1 MKNLSIFGKIARVGL
16 APFGLNMSLIIS
28 LIFINRFSMAYGGG
42 TAVAC
47 YACIAYMLTIL
58 YYLIQGVGDGSQP
71 LMSQYYGEGN
81 WASVKRIRCYA
92 YVLSEILTLAGA
104 AILFCGRAHIGVVFG
119 ASPQVSAQVAEAIPI
134 FLIGVIFLSFARII
148 TSGFYATANGFFSY
162 ILVYAEPVL
171 LIGLL
176 LILPR
181 FGGQTAVWWSMTGA
195 QLMTCGIAFLLKQY
209 ADKQNA
215 RKFHCVPQKVCK
227 TVE

>member
-16 APFGLNMSLIIS
+16 APFGLNMSPIIS
-28 LIFINRFSMAYGGG
+28 LIFINRFSMAYGGE

-134 FLIGVIFLSFARII
+134 FFDWGNI
-148 TSGFYATANGFFSY
+148 
-162 ILVYAEPVL
+162 
-171 LIGLL
+171 
-176 LILPR
+176 LILCTHHYLWILCNR
-181 FGGQTAVWWSMTGA
+181 KRVLFLYFGICRAGASDWAAADFATFWRSDGCLVEHDRRTAYDLWHCFLIEAV
-195 QLMTCGIAFLLKQY
+195 CG
-209 ADKQNA
+209 
-215 RKFHCVPQKVCK
+215 
-227 TVE
+227 

>member
-1 MKNLSIFGKIARVGL
+1 VKNLSIFGKIARVGL
-16 APFGLNMSLIIS
+16 APFGLNMSPIIS
-28 LIFINRFSMAYGGG
+28 LIFINRFSMAYGGE

-119 ASPQVSAQVAEAIPI
+119 ASP
-134 FLIGVIFLSFARII
+134 
-148 TSGFYATANGFFSY
+148 
-162 ILVYAEPVL
+162 
-171 LIGLL
+171 
-176 LILPR
+176 
-181 FGGQTAVWWSMTGA
+181 
-195 QLMTCGIAFLLKQY
+195 
-209 ADKQNA
+209 
-215 RKFHCVPQKVCK
+215 
-227 TVE
+227 

>member
-1 MKNLSIFGKIARVGL
+1 
-16 APFGLNMSLIIS
+16 
-28 LIFINRFSMAYGGG
+28 
-42 TAVAC
+42 
-47 YACIAYMLTIL
+47 
-58 YYLIQGVGDGSQP
+58 
-71 LMSQYYGEGN
+71 
-81 WASVKRIRCYA
+81 
-92 YVLSEILTLAGA
+92 
-104 AILFCGRAHIGVVFG
+104 
-119 ASPQVSAQVAEAIPI
+119 VAEAIPI